1 MIGTFTTKIVI
12 KDDYIRKSGM
22 CPLYVQVFINS
33 ERKRIPLNI
42 NVQPKDFDKKRGLI
56 RNTMAKAPDYNL
68 ILKKSLGDINQIAI
82 NYRLQNKKLSIK
94 SLMDEINDPTSQI
107 DFLKFF
113 EHKLNTQKSLEKIRL
128 STFKQQRAT
137 LCKLKK
143 FQESIL
149 FSELSSDLLD
159 RFVFFMKKKMGN
171 NDTTVAVAM
180 KNVKKYLHLAKKSG
194 ITTPLDFKDIKVRA
208 TKGSR
213 TFLDGEELK
222 KIFRYYNSEFIN
234 SSHKS
239 VLKKFLF
246 SCFTGLR
253 ISDIQKLKQD
263 DYFENYIIF
272 IAQKTN
278 KIQKI
283 PLNKTAQNFIN
294 TEGTL
299 FDDDFRD
306 QTINDYLKDI
316 ARICGIK
323 KRVTFHVGRHT
334 FATQFLIIGGKVEVL
349 QKLMG
354 HSKMETTMIYVH
366 IVDTQK
372 EDQISQMDTIF
383 NF

>member
-1 MIGTFTTKIVI
+1 M
-12 KDDYIRKSGM
+12 
-22 CPLYVQVFINS
+22 
-33 ERKRIPLNI
+33 
-42 NVQPKDFDKKRGLI
+42 
-56 RNTMAKAPDYNL
+56 
-68 ILKKSLGDINQIAI
+68 
-82 NYRLQNKKLSIK
+82 
-94 SLMDEINDPTSQI
+94 
-107 DFLKFF
+107 
-113 EHKLNTQKSLEKIRL
+113 
-128 STFKQQRAT
+128 
-137 LCKLKK
+137 
-143 FQESIL
+143 
-149 FSELSSDLLD
+149 
-159 RFVFFMKKKMGN
+159 
-171 NDTTVAVAM
+171 
-180 KNVKKYLHLAKKSG
+180 
-194 ITTPLDFKDIKVRA
+194 
-208 TKGSR
+208 
-213 TFLDGEELK
+213 
-222 KIFRYYNSEFIN
+222 
-234 SSHKS
+234 
-239 VLKKFLF
+239 F

-334 FATQFLIIGGKVEVL
+334 FATQFLITGGKVEVL